1 MESSIAYSSMEEI
14 QVLAWDNAPRYCL
27 QISVCGATI
36 LLQAGNGYQR
46 DQWFHS
52 LQWKK
57 KTYTYK
63 KLLLKAGRWEVV
75 LKEIRLL
82 VDMSLCSPLQ
92 DDSIYQVPL
101 DIVSKLVTENPHLSP
116 VEHESIIVAIAP
128 LLENNAPPPTLCDFF
143 CQVRRGEVAS
153 FPVVPTGT
161 APAQPHPR
169 AHCPPCPPP
178 LDPQGCV

>member
-1 MESSIAYSSMEEI
+1 
-14 QVLAWDNAPRYCL
+14 
-27 QISVCGATI
+27 
-36 LLQAGNGYQR
+36 
-46 DQWFHS
+46 
-52 LQWKK
+52 K

-92 DDSIYQVPL
+92 DDSIYQ
-101 DIVSKLVTENPHLSP
+101 NPHLSP

-143 CQVRRGEVAS
+143 CQ
-153 FPVVPTGT
+153 
-161 APAQPHPR
+161 
-169 AHCPPCPPP
+169 
-178 LDPQGCV
+178 